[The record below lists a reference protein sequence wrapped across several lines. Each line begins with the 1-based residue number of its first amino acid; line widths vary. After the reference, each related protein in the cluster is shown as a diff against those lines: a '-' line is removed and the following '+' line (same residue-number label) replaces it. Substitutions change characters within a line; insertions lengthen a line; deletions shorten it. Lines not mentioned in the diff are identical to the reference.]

1 VYVTM
6 ADKLISSVPGAEI
19 ETKTEAKI
27 LLEFIKNNWA
37 LVDTAA
43 STVDF
48 GAHPSRTKKA
58 ITINCYRIYS
68 NMYKESV
75 GGQVY
80 GFSVPVAIDVYV
92 RDIRAEGLRDEP
104 APKLVT
110 IDNYLREFILVN
122 RLSLR
127 NKGVNN
133 ITIERI
139 EYPDEPAPTAGSEAQ
154 RVWYHL
160 VVTARMYYNMFRVPV

>member
-1 VYVTM
+1 MV
-6 ADKLISSVPGAEI
+6 DKLISSIPGSEI
-19 ETKTEAKI
+19 ESKTEAKI
-27 LLEFIKNNWA
+27 LLNSIKDNWA
-37 LVDTAA
+37 LTGTAA

-48 GAHPSRTKKA
+48 GAHPSRSKKA

-68 NMYKESV
+68 SMHHENV

-80 GFSVPVAIDVYV
+80 GFNVPVAIDVYV
-92 RDIRAEGLRDEP
+92 RDIKAEGLRDEP
-104 APKLVT
+104 APKLVA

-127 NKGVNN
+127 NKGVSSM
-133 ITIERI
+133 TIDRI
-139 EYPDEPAPTAGSEAQ
+139 EYPDEPAPTSGGEAQ

-160 VVTARMYYNMFRVPV
+160 VVTVRMYYNMFRVPV